1 MMGKLTV
8 EQVVSARVPTP
19 YGEFDLKLYANN
31 HDDKEHQAWVMGA
44 VSGVENVCV
53 RVHSECFTG
62 DLMGSARCD
71 CGEQLDLAQQMIAEE
86 GAGVLIY
93 LRQEG
98 RGIGLREK
106 LKAYNLQDQGYDTV
120 EANLI
125 LGHQPDNRD
134 YSIAALIIKDLGLH
148 SIRLMTN
155 NPKKIQGLRDLGVI
169 ITERIDLTPTI
180 TSENER
186 YLQTKAT
193 RLNHILDLPP
203 HE

>member
-1 MMGKLTV
+1 MDKLTV
-8 EQVVSARVPTP
+8 EQVVSARLPTV
-19 YGEFDLKLYANN
+19 YGQFDLKLYANN
-31 HDDKEHQAWVMGA
+31 RDNKEHQAWVMGA
-44 VSGVENVCV
+44 VSGQENVCV

-71 CGEQLDLAQQMIAEE
+71 CGEQLQVSQQKIAEQ

-120 EANLI
+120 EANLM
-125 LGHQPDNRD
+125 LGHPPDKRD
-134 YSIAALIIKDLGLH
+134 YTIAALIIKDLGLQ
-148 SIRLMTN
+148 SIRLLTN
-155 NPKKIQGLRDLGVI
+155 NPKKIQGLRDLGII
-169 ITERIDLTPTI
+169 ITERIDLIPTI
-180 TSENER
+180 TPENER

-193 RLNHILDLPP
+193 RLNHKLDLPP